1 MKKQYSHL
9 ALFFLLCIFAACSDN
24 KNDDIPEPD
33 PAPDPTPTMTYHVEG
48 YAELGAFNHNSTITV
63 FPLDKSLAHIEKFQ
77 YSNEAKTDYGLFSVV
92 DNMSLN
98 ESLYFEVQ
106 VTGNFFNGTK
116 GRYSEH
122 KTTLRAINHLENHNS
137 EKRSINRYIKLPATN
152 VNIFTQLTAARICNL
167 LKKNPDYDKM
177 IPTSLEIY
185 KKASEQALK
194 EMFTAFSISDIYVS
208 MLSVVP
214 TQTSFSQYNDPSSIM
229 AAVSNILLTSVD
241 EEFLDD
247 FFKEWDKDFASDGR
261 IDNEDIKES
270 IRKIAIAKLATPV
283 LMGSALKNSG
293 IQPLLDAICDY
304 LPSPLEAKP
313 LKSEAFNPDT
323 VKTLVFKVMLEN
335 NHRFSFVRIYNGI
348 LKENSTLY
356 NINLQKHER
365 IDHIYKLHADY
376 HERVKEAYA
385 GDLIGVIGMK
395 TVQTGHTL
403 SNDPNLE
410 PYEDFNKYQPV
421 ISLAFEPKNSEEA
434 DILDNALAQYT
445 LEDPTLLVNNEE
457 GFRLVSGMGELHLS
471 VLAERIEREYKIK
484 PRIGNPQVILKES
497 INNSEPIQASYRF
510 ERELGD
516 KLHQGHAEI
525 SLQKRERGQGNAI
538 CLSEQAK
545 TVIQKQKNISKE
557 DTVKTVEDYCLSI
570 LESGNN
576 NGLALA
582 DIEFTLVNILENE
595 NTSLVGIQNALHF
608 ALREA
613 YAQAK
618 VVTLY
623 PIMKLEISVPEENLG
638 AVMNLLNTCKAKIE
652 QLFEKQNQKS
662 IVALAPMQELF
673 GFATNLRSSTQGR
686 ASLSMQFLRYDTL

>member
-1 MKKQYSHL
+1 MKIIEHIKSTRNIGIIAHIDAGKTTVSERILYYTHKIHRMGEVHTGNATMDFMPEEQERGITIAAASTHCEWKNFNINLIDTPGHVDFTIEVERSLQVLDGAVGIFCAVGGVEPQSETVWKQSEALQIPKL
-9 ALFFLLCIFAACSDN
+9 AFINKLDRIGADFETVLSSMQTRLQTKPLVLQIPLGQGQDFSGLADLLTLQKIEFSEEDQG
-24 KNDDIPEPD
+24 ETVLY
-33 PAPDPTPTMTYHVEG
+33 TPLEG
-48 YAELGAFNHNSTITV
+48 EERIEAEIWREKLLEEIAEL
-63 FPLDKSLAHIEKFQ
+63 D
-77 YSNEAKTDYGLFSVV
+77 
-92 DNMSLN
+92 
-98 ESLYFEVQ
+98 
-106 VTGNFFNGTK
+106 
-116 GRYSEH
+116 
-122 KTTLRAINHLENHNS
+122 
-137 EKRSINRYIKLPATN
+137 
-152 VNIFTQLTAARICNL
+152 
-167 LKKNPDYDKM
+167 
-177 IPTSLEIY
+177 
-185 KKASEQALK
+185 
-194 EMFTAFSISDIYVS
+194 
-208 MLSVVP
+208 
-214 TQTSFSQYNDPSSIM
+214 
-229 AAVSNILLTSVD
+229 
-241 EEFLDD
+241 DD
-247 FFKEWDKDFASDGR
+247 FLEKYFNKTYG
-261 IDNEDIKES
+261 IEDIKES

-323 VKTLVFKVMLEN
+323 VKTLVFKVILEN

-525 SLQKRERGQGNAI
+525 SLRKRERGQGNAI

>member
-1 MKKQYSHL
+1 MKIIEHIKSTRNIGIIAHIDAGKTTVSERILYYTHKIHRMGEVHTGNATMDFMPEEQERGITIAAASTHCEWKNFNINLIDTPGHVDFTIEVERSLQVLDGAVGIFCAVGGVEPQSETVWKQSEALQIPKL
-9 ALFFLLCIFAACSDN
+9 AFINKLDRIGADFEAVLSSMQIRLQAKPLVLQIPLGQGQDFSGLADLLTLQKIEFSEEDQG
-24 KNDDIPEPD
+24 ETVLY
-33 PAPDPTPTMTYHVEG
+33 TPLEG
-48 YAELGAFNHNSTITV
+48 DERIEAEIWREKLLEEIAELDDGFLEKYFN
-63 FPLDKSLAHIEKFQ
+63 
-77 YSNEAKTDYGLFSVV
+77 KTYG
-92 DNMSLN
+92 
-98 ESLYFEVQ
+98 
-106 VTGNFFNGTK
+106 
-116 GRYSEH
+116 
-122 KTTLRAINHLENHNS
+122 I
-137 EKRSINRYIKLPATN
+137 
-152 VNIFTQLTAARICNL
+152 
-167 LKKNPDYDKM
+167 
-177 IPTSLEIY
+177 
-185 KKASEQALK
+185 
-194 EMFTAFSISDIYVS
+194 
-208 MLSVVP
+208 
-214 TQTSFSQYNDPSSIM
+214 
-229 AAVSNILLTSVD
+229 
-241 EEFLDD
+241 
-247 FFKEWDKDFASDGR
+247 
-261 IDNEDIKES
+261 EDIKES

-356 NINLQKHER
+356 NVNLQKHER

-403 SNDPNLE
+403 SNDPNLV

-445 LEDPTLLVNNEE
+445 LEDPTLLVNSEE

-497 INNSEPIQASYRF
+497 INNSEPIQAGYHF

-516 KLHQGHAEI
+516 KLHQGHVEI

-538 CLSEQAK
+538 SLSEQAK
-545 TVIQKQKNISKE
+545 TVIQKQKNITKE
-557 DTVKTVEDYCLSI
+557 DTVKIVEDHCRSI

-576 NGLALA
+576 NGLALE
-582 DIEFTLVNILENE
+582 DVEFTLITILENE
-595 NTSLVGIQNALHF
+595 NTSLAGIQNALHF

-618 VVTLY
+618 AVTLY

-638 AVMNLLNTCKAKIE
+638 AVMNLLNTCKAKVE
-652 QLFEKQNQKS
+652 QLFERQNQKS
-662 IVALAPMQELF
+662 ILALAPMQELF

>member
-1 MKKQYSHL
+1 MANIDQKNIRNFCIIAHIDHGKSTLADRIIEKTGLLTQREMQDQILDNMDIERERGITIKAQTVRIVYTAKDGQEYIFNLIDTPGHVDFTIEVERSLQVLDGAVGIFCAVGGVEPQSETVWKQSEALQIPKL
-9 ALFFLLCIFAACSDN
+9 AFINKLDRIGADFETVLSSMQTRLQTKPLVLQIPLGQGQDFSGLADLLTLQKIEFSEEDQG
-24 KNDDIPEPD
+24 ETVLY
-33 PAPDPTPTMTYHVEG
+33 TPLEG
-48 YAELGAFNHNSTITV
+48 DERIEAEIWREKLLEEIAEL
-63 FPLDKSLAHIEKFQ
+63 D
-77 YSNEAKTDYGLFSVV
+77 
-92 DNMSLN
+92 
-98 ESLYFEVQ
+98 
-106 VTGNFFNGTK
+106 
-116 GRYSEH
+116 
-122 KTTLRAINHLENHNS
+122 
-137 EKRSINRYIKLPATN
+137 
-152 VNIFTQLTAARICNL
+152 
-167 LKKNPDYDKM
+167 
-177 IPTSLEIY
+177 
-185 KKASEQALK
+185 
-194 EMFTAFSISDIYVS
+194 
-208 MLSVVP
+208 
-214 TQTSFSQYNDPSSIM
+214 
-229 AAVSNILLTSVD
+229 
-241 EEFLDD
+241 DD
-247 FFKEWDKDFASDGR
+247 FLERYFNKTYG
-261 IDNEDIKES
+261 IEDIKES

-525 SLQKRERGQGNAI
+525 SLRKRERGQGNAI

-638 AVMNLLNTCKAKIE
+638 AVMNLLNTCKAKVE

>member
-1 MKKQYSHL
+1 MKIIEHIKSTRNIGIIAHIDAGKTTVSERILYYTHKIHRMGEVHTGNATMDFMPEEQERGITIAAASTHCEWKNFNINLIDTPGHVDFTIEVERSLQVLDGAVGIFCAVGGVEPQSETVWKQSEALQIPKL
-9 ALFFLLCIFAACSDN
+9 AFINKLDRIGADFEAVLSSMQTRLQAKPLVLQIPLGQGQDFSGLADLLTLQKIEFSEEDQG
-24 KNDDIPEPD
+24 ETVLY
-33 PAPDPTPTMTYHVEG
+33 TPLEG
-48 YAELGAFNHNSTITV
+48 DERIEAEIWREKLLEEIAELDDGFLEKYFN
-63 FPLDKSLAHIEKFQ
+63 
-77 YSNEAKTDYGLFSVV
+77 KTYG
-92 DNMSLN
+92 
-98 ESLYFEVQ
+98 
-106 VTGNFFNGTK
+106 
-116 GRYSEH
+116 
-122 KTTLRAINHLENHNS
+122 I
-137 EKRSINRYIKLPATN
+137 
-152 VNIFTQLTAARICNL
+152 
-167 LKKNPDYDKM
+167 
-177 IPTSLEIY
+177 
-185 KKASEQALK
+185 
-194 EMFTAFSISDIYVS
+194 
-208 MLSVVP
+208 
-214 TQTSFSQYNDPSSIM
+214 
-229 AAVSNILLTSVD
+229 
-241 EEFLDD
+241 
-247 FFKEWDKDFASDGR
+247 
-261 IDNEDIKES
+261 EDIKES

-403 SNDPNLE
+403 SNDPNLV

-445 LEDPTLLVNNEE
+445 LEDPTLLVNSEE

-497 INNSEPIQASYRF
+497 INNSEPIQAGYHF

-516 KLHQGHAEI
+516 KLHQGHVEI

-538 CLSEQAK
+538 SLSEQAK
-545 TVIQKQKNISKE
+545 TVIQKQKNITKE
-557 DTVKTVEDYCLSI
+557 DTVKIVEDHCRSI

-576 NGLALA
+576 NGLALE
-582 DIEFTLVNILENE
+582 DVEFTLITILENE
-595 NTSLVGIQNALHF
+595 NTSLAGIQNALHF

-618 VVTLY
+618 AVTLY

-638 AVMNLLNTCKAKIE
+638 AVMNLLNTCKAKVE

-662 IVALAPMQELF
+662 ILALAPMQELF

>member
-1 MKKQYSHL
+1 MKIIEHIKSTRNIGIIAHIDAGKTTVSERILYYTHKIHRMGEVHTGNATMDFMPEEQERGITIAAASTHCEWKNFNINLIDTPGHVDFTIEVERSLQVLDGAVGIFCAVGGVEPQSETVWKQSEALQIPKL
-9 ALFFLLCIFAACSDN
+9 AFINKLDRIGADFETVLSSMQTRLQTKPLVLQIPLGQGQDFSGLADLLTLQKIEFSEEDQG
-24 KNDDIPEPD
+24 ETVLY
-33 PAPDPTPTMTYHVEG
+33 TPLEG
-48 YAELGAFNHNSTITV
+48 EERIEAEIWREKLLEEIAEL
-63 FPLDKSLAHIEKFQ
+63 D
-77 YSNEAKTDYGLFSVV
+77 
-92 DNMSLN
+92 
-98 ESLYFEVQ
+98 
-106 VTGNFFNGTK
+106 
-116 GRYSEH
+116 
-122 KTTLRAINHLENHNS
+122 
-137 EKRSINRYIKLPATN
+137 
-152 VNIFTQLTAARICNL
+152 
-167 LKKNPDYDKM
+167 
-177 IPTSLEIY
+177 
-185 KKASEQALK
+185 
-194 EMFTAFSISDIYVS
+194 
-208 MLSVVP
+208 
-214 TQTSFSQYNDPSSIM
+214 
-229 AAVSNILLTSVD
+229 
-241 EEFLDD
+241 DD
-247 FFKEWDKDFASDGR
+247 FLEKYFNKTYG
-261 IDNEDIKES
+261 IEDIKES

-525 SLQKRERGQGNAI
+525 SLRKRERGQGNAI

-638 AVMNLLNTCKAKIE
+638 AVMNLLNTCKAKVE

>member
-1 MKKQYSHL
+1 MKIIEHIKSTRNIGIIAHIDAGKTTVSERILYYTHKIHRMGEVHTGNATMDFMPEEQERGITIAAASTHCEWKNFNINLIDTPGHVDFTIEVERSLQVLDGAVGIFCAVGGVEPQSETVWKQSEALQIPKL
-9 ALFFLLCIFAACSDN
+9 AFINKLDRIGADFETVLSSMQTRLQTKPLVLQIPLGQGQDFSGLADLLTLQKIEFSEEDQG
-24 KNDDIPEPD
+24 ETVLY
-33 PAPDPTPTMTYHVEG
+33 TPLEG
-48 YAELGAFNHNSTITV
+48 DERIEAEIWREKLLEEIAEL
-63 FPLDKSLAHIEKFQ
+63 D
-77 YSNEAKTDYGLFSVV
+77 
-92 DNMSLN
+92 
-98 ESLYFEVQ
+98 
-106 VTGNFFNGTK
+106 
-116 GRYSEH
+116 
-122 KTTLRAINHLENHNS
+122 
-137 EKRSINRYIKLPATN
+137 
-152 VNIFTQLTAARICNL
+152 
-167 LKKNPDYDKM
+167 
-177 IPTSLEIY
+177 
-185 KKASEQALK
+185 
-194 EMFTAFSISDIYVS
+194 
-208 MLSVVP
+208 
-214 TQTSFSQYNDPSSIM
+214 
-229 AAVSNILLTSVD
+229 
-241 EEFLDD
+241 DD
-247 FFKEWDKDFASDGR
+247 FLERYFNKTYG
-261 IDNEDIKES
+261 IEDIKES

-525 SLQKRERGQGNAI
+525 SLRKRERGQGNAI

-638 AVMNLLNTCKAKIE
+638 AVMNLLNTCKAKVE

>member
-1 MKKQYSHL
+1 MLYTPLEGEERIEAEIWREK
-9 ALFFLLCIFAACSDN
+9 LLEEI
-24 KNDDIPEPD
+24 
-33 PAPDPTPTMTYHVEG
+33 
-48 YAELGAFNHNSTITV
+48 AEL
-63 FPLDKSLAHIEKFQ
+63 D
-77 YSNEAKTDYGLFSVV
+77 
-92 DNMSLN
+92 
-98 ESLYFEVQ
+98 
-106 VTGNFFNGTK
+106 
-116 GRYSEH
+116 
-122 KTTLRAINHLENHNS
+122 
-137 EKRSINRYIKLPATN
+137 
-152 VNIFTQLTAARICNL
+152 
-167 LKKNPDYDKM
+167 
-177 IPTSLEIY
+177 
-185 KKASEQALK
+185 
-194 EMFTAFSISDIYVS
+194 
-208 MLSVVP
+208 
-214 TQTSFSQYNDPSSIM
+214 
-229 AAVSNILLTSVD
+229 
-241 EEFLDD
+241 DD
-247 FFKEWDKDFASDGR
+247 FLEKYFNKTYG
-261 IDNEDIKES
+261 IEDIKES

-525 SLQKRERGQGNAI
+525 SLRKRERGQGNAI

-638 AVMNLLNTCKAKIE
+638 AVMNLLNTCKAKVE

>member
-1 MKKQYSHL
+1 MKIIEHIKSTRNIGIIAHIDAGKTTVSERILYYTHKIHRMGEVHTGNATMDFMPEEQERGITIAAASTHCEWKNFNINLIDTPGHVDFTIEVERSLQVLDGAVGIFCAVGGVEPQSETVWKQSEALQIPKL
-9 ALFFLLCIFAACSDN
+9 AFINKLDRIGADFETVLSSMQTRLQTKPLVLQIPLGQGQDFSGLADLLTLQKIEFSEEDQG
-24 KNDDIPEPD
+24 ETVLY
-33 PAPDPTPTMTYHVEG
+33 TPLEG
-48 YAELGAFNHNSTITV
+48 DERIEAEIWREKLLEEIAEL
-63 FPLDKSLAHIEKFQ
+63 D
-77 YSNEAKTDYGLFSVV
+77 
-92 DNMSLN
+92 
-98 ESLYFEVQ
+98 
-106 VTGNFFNGTK
+106 
-116 GRYSEH
+116 
-122 KTTLRAINHLENHNS
+122 
-137 EKRSINRYIKLPATN
+137 
-152 VNIFTQLTAARICNL
+152 
-167 LKKNPDYDKM
+167 
-177 IPTSLEIY
+177 
-185 KKASEQALK
+185 
-194 EMFTAFSISDIYVS
+194 
-208 MLSVVP
+208 
-214 TQTSFSQYNDPSSIM
+214 
-229 AAVSNILLTSVD
+229 
-241 EEFLDD
+241 DD
-247 FFKEWDKDFASDGR
+247 FLEKYFNKTYG
-261 IDNEDIKES
+261 IEDIKES

-545 TVIQKQKNISKE
+545 TVIQKQKSISKE
-557 DTVKTVEDYCLSI
+557 DTVKTVEDYCRSI

>member
-1 MKKQYSHL
+1 MKIIEHIKSTRNIGIIAHIDAGKTTVSERILYYTHKIHRMGEVHTGNATMDFMPEEQERGITIAAASTHCEWKNFNINLIDTPGHVDFTIEVERSLQVLDGAVGIFCAVGGVEPQSETVWKQSEALQIPKL
-9 ALFFLLCIFAACSDN
+9 AFINKLDRIGADFETVLSSMQTRLQTKPLVLQIPLGQGQDFSGLADLLTLQKIEFSEEDQG
-24 KNDDIPEPD
+24 ETVLY
-33 PAPDPTPTMTYHVEG
+33 TPLEG
-48 YAELGAFNHNSTITV
+48 NERIEAEIWREKLLEEIAEL
-63 FPLDKSLAHIEKFQ
+63 D
-77 YSNEAKTDYGLFSVV
+77 
-92 DNMSLN
+92 
-98 ESLYFEVQ
+98 
-106 VTGNFFNGTK
+106 
-116 GRYSEH
+116 
-122 KTTLRAINHLENHNS
+122 
-137 EKRSINRYIKLPATN
+137 
-152 VNIFTQLTAARICNL
+152 
-167 LKKNPDYDKM
+167 
-177 IPTSLEIY
+177 
-185 KKASEQALK
+185 
-194 EMFTAFSISDIYVS
+194 
-208 MLSVVP
+208 
-214 TQTSFSQYNDPSSIM
+214 
-229 AAVSNILLTSVD
+229 
-241 EEFLDD
+241 DD
-247 FFKEWDKDFASDGR
+247 FLEKYFNKTYG
-261 IDNEDIKES
+261 IEDIKES

-525 SLQKRERGQGNAI
+525 SLRKRERGQGNAI

-638 AVMNLLNTCKAKIE
+638 AVMNLLNTCKAKVE

>member
-1 MKKQYSHL
+1 MKIIEHIKSTRNIGIIAHIDAGKTTVSERILYYTHKIHRMGEVHTGNATMDFMPEEQERGITIAAASTHCEWKNFNINLIDTPGHVDFTIEVERSLQVLDGAVGIFCAVGGVEPQSETVWKQSEALQIPKL
-9 ALFFLLCIFAACSDN
+9 AFINKLDRIGADFEAVLSSMQTRLQAKPLVLQIPLGQGQDFSGLADLLTLQKIEFSEEDQG
-24 KNDDIPEPD
+24 ETVLY
-33 PAPDPTPTMTYHVEG
+33 TPLEG
-48 YAELGAFNHNSTITV
+48 DERIEAEIWREKLLEEIAELDDGFLEKYFN
-63 FPLDKSLAHIEKFQ
+63 
-77 YSNEAKTDYGLFSVV
+77 KTYG
-92 DNMSLN
+92 
-98 ESLYFEVQ
+98 
-106 VTGNFFNGTK
+106 
-116 GRYSEH
+116 
-122 KTTLRAINHLENHNS
+122 I
-137 EKRSINRYIKLPATN
+137 
-152 VNIFTQLTAARICNL
+152 
-167 LKKNPDYDKM
+167 
-177 IPTSLEIY
+177 
-185 KKASEQALK
+185 
-194 EMFTAFSISDIYVS
+194 
-208 MLSVVP
+208 
-214 TQTSFSQYNDPSSIM
+214 
-229 AAVSNILLTSVD
+229 
-241 EEFLDD
+241 
-247 FFKEWDKDFASDGR
+247 
-261 IDNEDIKES
+261 EDIKES

-365 IDHIYKLHADY
+365 IDHIYKVHADY

-403 SNDPNLE
+403 SNDPNLV

-445 LEDPTLLVNNEE
+445 LEDPTLLVNSEE

-497 INNSEPIQASYRF
+497 INNSEPIQAGYHF

-516 KLHQGHAEI
+516 KLHQGHVEI

-538 CLSEQAK
+538 SLSEQAK
-545 TVIQKQKNISKE
+545 TVIQKQKNITKE
-557 DTVKTVEDYCLSI
+557 DTVKIVEDHCRSI

-576 NGLALA
+576 NGLALE
-582 DIEFTLVNILENE
+582 DVEFTLITILENE
-595 NTSLVGIQNALHF
+595 NTSLAGIQNALHF

-618 VVTLY
+618 AVTLY

-638 AVMNLLNTCKAKIE
+638 AVMNLLNTCKAKVE

-662 IVALAPMQELF
+662 ILALAPMQELF

>member
-1 MKKQYSHL
+1 MKIIEHIKSTRNIGIIAHIDAGKTTVSERILYYTHKIHRMGEVHTGNATMDFMPEEQERGITIAAASTHCEWKNFNINLIDTPGHVDFTIEVERSLQVLDGAVGIFCAVGGVEPQSETVWKQSEALQIPKL
-9 ALFFLLCIFAACSDN
+9 AFINKLDRIGADFEAVLSSMQIRLQAKPLILQIPLGQGQDFSGLADLLTLQKIEFSEEDQG
-24 KNDDIPEPD
+24 ETVLY
-33 PAPDPTPTMTYHVEG
+33 TPLEG
-48 YAELGAFNHNSTITV
+48 DERIEAEIWREKLLEEIAELDDGFLEKYFN
-63 FPLDKSLAHIEKFQ
+63 
-77 YSNEAKTDYGLFSVV
+77 KTYG
-92 DNMSLN
+92 
-98 ESLYFEVQ
+98 
-106 VTGNFFNGTK
+106 
-116 GRYSEH
+116 
-122 KTTLRAINHLENHNS
+122 I
-137 EKRSINRYIKLPATN
+137 
-152 VNIFTQLTAARICNL
+152 
-167 LKKNPDYDKM
+167 
-177 IPTSLEIY
+177 
-185 KKASEQALK
+185 
-194 EMFTAFSISDIYVS
+194 
-208 MLSVVP
+208 
-214 TQTSFSQYNDPSSIM
+214 
-229 AAVSNILLTSVD
+229 
-241 EEFLDD
+241 
-247 FFKEWDKDFASDGR
+247 
-261 IDNEDIKES
+261 EDIKES

-365 IDHIYKLHADY
+365 IDHIYKVHADY

-403 SNDPNLE
+403 SNDPNLV

-445 LEDPTLLVNNEE
+445 LEDPTLLVNSEE

-497 INNSEPIQASYRF
+497 INNSEPIQAGYHF

-516 KLHQGHAEI
+516 KLHQGNVEI

-538 CLSEQAK
+538 SLSEQAK
-545 TVIQKQKNISKE
+545 TVIQKQKNITKE
-557 DTVKTVEDYCLSI
+557 DTVKIVEDHCRSI

-576 NGLALA
+576 NGLALE
-582 DIEFTLVNILENE
+582 DVEFTLITILENE
-595 NTSLVGIQNALHF
+595 NTSLAGIQNALHF

-613 YAQAK
+613 YAKAK
-618 VVTLY
+618 AVTLY

-638 AVMNLLNTCKAKIE
+638 AVMNLLNTCKAKVE

-662 IVALAPMQELF
+662 ILALAPMQELF

>member
-1 MKKQYSHL
+1 MKIIEHIKSTRNIGIIAHIDAGKTTVSERILYYTHKIHRMGEVHTGNATMDFMPEEQERGITIAAASTHCEWKNFNINLIDTPGHVDFTIEVERSLQVLDGAVGIFCAVGGVEPQSETVWKQSEALQIPKL
-9 ALFFLLCIFAACSDN
+9 AFINKLDRIGADFETVLSSMQTRLQTKPLVLQIPLGQGQDFSGLADLLTLQKIEFSEEDQG
-24 KNDDIPEPD
+24 ETVLY
-33 PAPDPTPTMTYHVEG
+33 TPLEG
-48 YAELGAFNHNSTITV
+48 DERIEAEIWREKLLEEIAEL
-63 FPLDKSLAHIEKFQ
+63 D
-77 YSNEAKTDYGLFSVV
+77 
-92 DNMSLN
+92 
-98 ESLYFEVQ
+98 
-106 VTGNFFNGTK
+106 
-116 GRYSEH
+116 
-122 KTTLRAINHLENHNS
+122 
-137 EKRSINRYIKLPATN
+137 
-152 VNIFTQLTAARICNL
+152 
-167 LKKNPDYDKM
+167 
-177 IPTSLEIY
+177 
-185 KKASEQALK
+185 
-194 EMFTAFSISDIYVS
+194 
-208 MLSVVP
+208 
-214 TQTSFSQYNDPSSIM
+214 
-229 AAVSNILLTSVD
+229 
-241 EEFLDD
+241 DD
-247 FFKEWDKDFASDGR
+247 FLEKYFNKTYG
-261 IDNEDIKES
+261 IEDIKES

-403 SNDPNLE
+403 SNDPNFE

-638 AVMNLLNTCKAKIE
+638 AVMNLLNTCKAKVE

>member
-1 MKKQYSHL
+1 MKIIEHIKSTRNIGIIAHIDAGKTTVSERILYYTHKIHRMGEVHTGNATMDFMPEEQERGITIAAASTHCEWKNFNINLIDTPGHVDFTIEVERSLQVLDGAVGIFCAVGGVEPQSETVWKQSEALQIPKL
-9 ALFFLLCIFAACSDN
+9 AFINKLDRIGADFEAVLSSMQIRLQAKPLVLQIPFGQGQDFSGLADLLTLQKIEFSEEDQG
-24 KNDDIPEPD
+24 ETVLY
-33 PAPDPTPTMTYHVEG
+33 TPLEG
-48 YAELGAFNHNSTITV
+48 DERIEAEIWREKLLEEIAELDDGFLEKYFN
-63 FPLDKSLAHIEKFQ
+63 
-77 YSNEAKTDYGLFSVV
+77 KTYG
-92 DNMSLN
+92 
-98 ESLYFEVQ
+98 
-106 VTGNFFNGTK
+106 
-116 GRYSEH
+116 
-122 KTTLRAINHLENHNS
+122 I
-137 EKRSINRYIKLPATN
+137 
-152 VNIFTQLTAARICNL
+152 
-167 LKKNPDYDKM
+167 
-177 IPTSLEIY
+177 
-185 KKASEQALK
+185 
-194 EMFTAFSISDIYVS
+194 
-208 MLSVVP
+208 
-214 TQTSFSQYNDPSSIM
+214 
-229 AAVSNILLTSVD
+229 
-241 EEFLDD
+241 
-247 FFKEWDKDFASDGR
+247 
-261 IDNEDIKES
+261 EDIKES

-323 VKTLVFKVMLEN
+323 VKTLVFKVILEN

-365 IDHIYKLHADY
+365 IDHIYKVHADY

-403 SNDPNLE
+403 SNDPNLV

-434 DILDNALAQYT
+434 GILDNALAQYT
-445 LEDPTLLVNNEE
+445 LEDPTLLVNSEE

-497 INNSEPIQASYRF
+497 INNSEPIQAGYHF

-516 KLHQGHAEI
+516 KLHQGHVEI

-538 CLSEQAK
+538 SLSEQAK
-545 TVIQKQKNISKE
+545 TVIQKQKNITKE
-557 DTVKTVEDYCLSI
+557 DTVKIVEDHCRSI

-576 NGLALA
+576 NGLALE
-582 DIEFTLVNILENE
+582 DVEFTLITILENE
-595 NTSLVGIQNALHF
+595 NTSLAGIQNALHF

-618 VVTLY
+618 AVTLY

-638 AVMNLLNTCKAKIE
+638 AVMNLLNTCKAKVE

-662 IVALAPMQELF
+662 ILALAPMQELF

>member
-1 MKKQYSHL
+1 MKIIEHIKSTRNIGIIAHIDAGKTTVSERILYYTHKIHRMGEVHTGNATMDFMPEEQERGITIAAASTHCEWKNFNINLIDTPGHVDFTIEVERSLQVLDGAVGIFCAVGGVEPQSETVWKQSEALQIPKL
-9 ALFFLLCIFAACSDN
+9 AFINKLDRIGADFEAVLSSMQTRLQAKPLVLQIPLGQGQDFSGLADLLTLQKIEFSEEDQG
-24 KNDDIPEPD
+24 ETVLY
-33 PAPDPTPTMTYHVEG
+33 TPLEG
-48 YAELGAFNHNSTITV
+48 DERIEAEIWREKLLEEIAELDDGFLEKYFN
-63 FPLDKSLAHIEKFQ
+63 
-77 YSNEAKTDYGLFSVV
+77 KTYG
-92 DNMSLN
+92 
-98 ESLYFEVQ
+98 
-106 VTGNFFNGTK
+106 
-116 GRYSEH
+116 
-122 KTTLRAINHLENHNS
+122 I
-137 EKRSINRYIKLPATN
+137 
-152 VNIFTQLTAARICNL
+152 
-167 LKKNPDYDKM
+167 
-177 IPTSLEIY
+177 
-185 KKASEQALK
+185 
-194 EMFTAFSISDIYVS
+194 
-208 MLSVVP
+208 
-214 TQTSFSQYNDPSSIM
+214 
-229 AAVSNILLTSVD
+229 
-241 EEFLDD
+241 
-247 FFKEWDKDFASDGR
+247 
-261 IDNEDIKES
+261 EDIKES

-356 NINLQKHER
+356 NVNLQKHER

-403 SNDPNLE
+403 SNDPNLV

-445 LEDPTLLVNNEE
+445 LEDPTLLVNSEE

-497 INNSEPIQASYRF
+497 INNSEPIQAGYHF

-516 KLHQGHAEI
+516 KLHQGHVEI

-538 CLSEQAK
+538 SLSEQAK
-545 TVIQKQKNISKE
+545 TVIQKQKNITKE
-557 DTVKTVEDYCLSI
+557 DTVKIVEDHCRSI

-576 NGLALA
+576 NGLALE
-582 DIEFTLVNILENE
+582 DVEFTLITILENE
-595 NTSLVGIQNALHF
+595 NTSLAGIQNALHF

-618 VVTLY
+618 AVTLY

-638 AVMNLLNTCKAKIE
+638 AVMNLLNTCKAKVE

-662 IVALAPMQELF
+662 ILALAPMQELF

>member
-1 MKKQYSHL
+1 MKIIEHIKSTRNIGIIAHIDAGKTTVSERILYYTHKIHRMGEVHTGNATMDFMPEEQERGITIAAASTHCEWKNFNINLIDTPGHVDFTIEVERSLQVLDGAVGIFCAVGGVEPQSETVWKQSEALQIPKL
-9 ALFFLLCIFAACSDN
+9 AFINKLDRIGADFEAVLSSMQTRLQAKPLVLQIPLGQGQDFSGLADLLTLQKIEFSEEDQG
-24 KNDDIPEPD
+24 ETVLY
-33 PAPDPTPTMTYHVEG
+33 TPLEG
-48 YAELGAFNHNSTITV
+48 DERIEAEIWREKLLEEIAELDDGFLEKYFN
-63 FPLDKSLAHIEKFQ
+63 
-77 YSNEAKTDYGLFSVV
+77 KTYG
-92 DNMSLN
+92 
-98 ESLYFEVQ
+98 
-106 VTGNFFNGTK
+106 
-116 GRYSEH
+116 
-122 KTTLRAINHLENHNS
+122 I
-137 EKRSINRYIKLPATN
+137 
-152 VNIFTQLTAARICNL
+152 
-167 LKKNPDYDKM
+167 
-177 IPTSLEIY
+177 
-185 KKASEQALK
+185 
-194 EMFTAFSISDIYVS
+194 
-208 MLSVVP
+208 
-214 TQTSFSQYNDPSSIM
+214 
-229 AAVSNILLTSVD
+229 
-241 EEFLDD
+241 
-247 FFKEWDKDFASDGR
+247 
-261 IDNEDIKES
+261 EDIKES

-365 IDHIYKLHADY
+365 IDHIYKVHADY

-403 SNDPNLE
+403 SNDPNLV

-445 LEDPTLLVNNEE
+445 LEDPTLLVNSEE

-497 INNSEPIQASYRF
+497 INNSEPIQAGYHF

-516 KLHQGHAEI
+516 KLHQGHVEI

-538 CLSEQAK
+538 SLSEQAK
-545 TVIQKQKNISKE
+545 TVIQKQKNITKE
-557 DTVKTVEDYCLSI
+557 DTVKIVEDHCRSI

-576 NGLALA
+576 NGLALE
-582 DIEFTLVNILENE
+582 DVEFTLITILENE
-595 NTSLVGIQNALHF
+595 NTSLAGIQNALHF

-618 VVTLY
+618 AITLY

-638 AVMNLLNTCKAKIE
+638 AVMNLLNTCKAKVE

-662 IVALAPMQELF
+662 ILALAPMQELF

>member
-1 MKKQYSHL
+1 MKIIEHIESTRNIGIIAHIDAGKTTVSERILYYTHKIHRMGEVHTGNATMDFMPEEQERGITIAAASTHCEWKNFNINLIDTPGHVDFTIEVERSLQVLDGAVGIFCAVGGVEPQSETVWKQSEALQIPKL
-9 ALFFLLCIFAACSDN
+9 AFINKLDRIGADFETVLSSMQTRLQTKPLVLQIPLGQGQDFSGLADLLTLQKIEFSEEDQG
-24 KNDDIPEPD
+24 ETVLY
-33 PAPDPTPTMTYHVEG
+33 TPLEG
-48 YAELGAFNHNSTITV
+48 EERIEAEIWREKLLEEIAEL
-63 FPLDKSLAHIEKFQ
+63 D
-77 YSNEAKTDYGLFSVV
+77 
-92 DNMSLN
+92 
-98 ESLYFEVQ
+98 
-106 VTGNFFNGTK
+106 
-116 GRYSEH
+116 
-122 KTTLRAINHLENHNS
+122 
-137 EKRSINRYIKLPATN
+137 
-152 VNIFTQLTAARICNL
+152 
-167 LKKNPDYDKM
+167 
-177 IPTSLEIY
+177 
-185 KKASEQALK
+185 
-194 EMFTAFSISDIYVS
+194 
-208 MLSVVP
+208 
-214 TQTSFSQYNDPSSIM
+214 
-229 AAVSNILLTSVD
+229 
-241 EEFLDD
+241 DD
-247 FFKEWDKDFASDGR
+247 FLEKYFNK
-261 IDNEDIKES
+261 
-270 IRKIAIAKLATPV
+270 T
-283 LMGSALKNSG
+283 SALKNSG

>member
-1 MKKQYSHL
+1 MKIIEHIKSTRNIGIIAHIDAGKTTVSERILYYTHKIHRMGEVHTGNATMDFMPEEQERGITIAAASTHCEWKNFNINLIDTPGHVDFTIEVERSLQVLDGAVGIFCAVGGVEPQSETVWKQSEALQIPKL
-9 ALFFLLCIFAACSDN
+9 AFINKLDRIGADFETVLSSMQTRLQTKPLVLQIPLGQGQDFSGLADLLTLQKIEFSEEDQG
-24 KNDDIPEPD
+24 ETVLY
-33 PAPDPTPTMTYHVEG
+33 TPLEG
-48 YAELGAFNHNSTITV
+48 DERIEAEIWREKLLEEIAEL
-63 FPLDKSLAHIEKFQ
+63 D
-77 YSNEAKTDYGLFSVV
+77 
-92 DNMSLN
+92 
-98 ESLYFEVQ
+98 
-106 VTGNFFNGTK
+106 
-116 GRYSEH
+116 
-122 KTTLRAINHLENHNS
+122 
-137 EKRSINRYIKLPATN
+137 
-152 VNIFTQLTAARICNL
+152 
-167 LKKNPDYDKM
+167 
-177 IPTSLEIY
+177 
-185 KKASEQALK
+185 
-194 EMFTAFSISDIYVS
+194 
-208 MLSVVP
+208 
-214 TQTSFSQYNDPSSIM
+214 
-229 AAVSNILLTSVD
+229 
-241 EEFLDD
+241 DD
-247 FFKEWDKDFASDGR
+247 FLEKYFNKTYG
-261 IDNEDIKES
+261 IEDIKES

-525 SLQKRERGQGNAI
+525 SLRKRERGQGNAI

-638 AVMNLLNTCKAKIE
+638 AVMNLLNICKAKVE

>member
-1 MKKQYSHL
+1 MKIIEHIESTRNIGIIAHIDAGKTTVSERILYYTHKIHRMGEVHTGNATMDFMPEEQERGITIAAASTHCEWKNFNINLIDTPGHVDFTIEVERSLQVLDGAVGIFCAVGGVEPQSETVWKQSEALQIPKL
-9 ALFFLLCIFAACSDN
+9 AFINKLDRIGADFETVLSSMQTRLQTKPLVLQIPLGQGQDFSGLADLLTLQKIEFSEEDQG
-24 KNDDIPEPD
+24 ETVLY
-33 PAPDPTPTMTYHVEG
+33 TPLEG
-48 YAELGAFNHNSTITV
+48 EERIEAEIWREKLLEEIAEL
-63 FPLDKSLAHIEKFQ
+63 D
-77 YSNEAKTDYGLFSVV
+77 
-92 DNMSLN
+92 
-98 ESLYFEVQ
+98 
-106 VTGNFFNGTK
+106 
-116 GRYSEH
+116 
-122 KTTLRAINHLENHNS
+122 
-137 EKRSINRYIKLPATN
+137 
-152 VNIFTQLTAARICNL
+152 
-167 LKKNPDYDKM
+167 
-177 IPTSLEIY
+177 
-185 KKASEQALK
+185 
-194 EMFTAFSISDIYVS
+194 
-208 MLSVVP
+208 
-214 TQTSFSQYNDPSSIM
+214 
-229 AAVSNILLTSVD
+229 
-241 EEFLDD
+241 DD
-247 FFKEWDKDFASDGR
+247 FLEKYFNKTYG
-261 IDNEDIKES
+261 IEDIKES

>member
-1 MKKQYSHL
+1 MKIIEHIESTRNIGIIAHIDAGKTTVSERILYYTHKIHRMGEVHTGNATMDFMPEEQERGITIAAASTHCEWKNFNINLIDTPGHVDFTIEVERSLQVLDGAVGIFCAVGGVEPQSETVWKQSEALQIPKL
-9 ALFFLLCIFAACSDN
+9 AFINKLDRIGADFETVLSSMQTRLQTKPLVLQIPLGQGQDFSGLADLLTLQKIEFSEEDQG
-24 KNDDIPEPD
+24 ETVLY
-33 PAPDPTPTMTYHVEG
+33 TPLEG
-48 YAELGAFNHNSTITV
+48 EERIEAEIWREKLLEEIAEL
-63 FPLDKSLAHIEKFQ
+63 D
-77 YSNEAKTDYGLFSVV
+77 
-92 DNMSLN
+92 
-98 ESLYFEVQ
+98 
-106 VTGNFFNGTK
+106 
-116 GRYSEH
+116 
-122 KTTLRAINHLENHNS
+122 
-137 EKRSINRYIKLPATN
+137 
-152 VNIFTQLTAARICNL
+152 
-167 LKKNPDYDKM
+167 
-177 IPTSLEIY
+177 
-185 KKASEQALK
+185 
-194 EMFTAFSISDIYVS
+194 
-208 MLSVVP
+208 
-214 TQTSFSQYNDPSSIM
+214 
-229 AAVSNILLTSVD
+229 
-241 EEFLDD
+241 DD
-247 FFKEWDKDFASDGR
+247 FLEKYFNKTYG
-261 IDNEDIKES
+261 IEDIKES

-525 SLQKRERGQGNAI
+525 SLRKRERGQGNAI

-638 AVMNLLNTCKAKIE
+638 AVMNLLNTCKAKVE
-652 QLFEKQNQKS
+652 QLFEKQKQKS

>member
-1 MKKQYSHL
+1 MKIIEHIKSTRNIGIIAHIDAGKTTVSERILYYTHKIHRMGEVHTGNATMDFMPEEQERGITIAAASTHCEWKNFNINLIDTPGHVDFTIEVERSLQVLDGAVGIFCAVGGVEPQSETVWKQSEALQIPKL
-9 ALFFLLCIFAACSDN
+9 AFINKLDRIGADFETVLSSMQTRLQTKPLVLQIPLGQGQDFSGLADLLTLQKIEFSEEDQG
-24 KNDDIPEPD
+24 ETVLY
-33 PAPDPTPTMTYHVEG
+33 TPLEG
-48 YAELGAFNHNSTITV
+48 NERIEAEIWREKLLEEIAEL
-63 FPLDKSLAHIEKFQ
+63 D
-77 YSNEAKTDYGLFSVV
+77 
-92 DNMSLN
+92 
-98 ESLYFEVQ
+98 
-106 VTGNFFNGTK
+106 
-116 GRYSEH
+116 
-122 KTTLRAINHLENHNS
+122 
-137 EKRSINRYIKLPATN
+137 
-152 VNIFTQLTAARICNL
+152 
-167 LKKNPDYDKM
+167 
-177 IPTSLEIY
+177 
-185 KKASEQALK
+185 
-194 EMFTAFSISDIYVS
+194 
-208 MLSVVP
+208 
-214 TQTSFSQYNDPSSIM
+214 
-229 AAVSNILLTSVD
+229 
-241 EEFLDD
+241 DD
-247 FFKEWDKDFASDGR
+247 FLEKYFNKTYG
-261 IDNEDIKES
+261 IEDIKES

-525 SLQKRERGQGNAI
+525 SLRKRERGQGNAI

-557 DTVKTVEDYCLSI
+557 DTVKTVEDYCRSI

-638 AVMNLLNTCKAKIE
+638 AVMNLLNTCKAKVE

>member
-1 MKKQYSHL
+1 MKIIEHIKSTRNIGIIAHIDAGKTTVSERILYYTHKIHRMGEVHTGNATMDFMPEEQERGITIAAASTHCEWKNFNINLIDTPGHVDFTIEVERSLQVLDGAVRIFCAVGGVEPQSETVWKQSEALQIPKIAFINKLDRIGADFETVLSSMQTRLQTKPLVLQIPLGQGQDFSGL
-9 ALFFLLCIFAACSDN
+9 ADLLTLQKIEFSEEDQG
-24 KNDDIPEPD
+24 ETVLY
-33 PAPDPTPTMTYHVEG
+33 TPLEG
-48 YAELGAFNHNSTITV
+48 DERIEAEIWREKLLEEIAEL
-63 FPLDKSLAHIEKFQ
+63 D
-77 YSNEAKTDYGLFSVV
+77 
-92 DNMSLN
+92 
-98 ESLYFEVQ
+98 
-106 VTGNFFNGTK
+106 
-116 GRYSEH
+116 
-122 KTTLRAINHLENHNS
+122 
-137 EKRSINRYIKLPATN
+137 
-152 VNIFTQLTAARICNL
+152 
-167 LKKNPDYDKM
+167 
-177 IPTSLEIY
+177 
-185 KKASEQALK
+185 
-194 EMFTAFSISDIYVS
+194 
-208 MLSVVP
+208 
-214 TQTSFSQYNDPSSIM
+214 
-229 AAVSNILLTSVD
+229 
-241 EEFLDD
+241 DD
-247 FFKEWDKDFASDGR
+247 FLEKYFNKTYG
-261 IDNEDIKES
+261 IEDIKES

-304 LPSPLEAKP
+304 LPSPPEAKP

-323 VKTLVFKVMLEN
+323 VKTLIFKVILEN

-471 VLAERIEREYKIK
+471 ILAERIEREYKIK

-525 SLQKRERGQGNAI
+525 SLQKRERGQGNAV

-545 TVIQKQKNISKE
+545 TVIQKQKSISKE
-557 DTVKTVEDYCLSI
+557 DTVKTVEDYCRSI

-638 AVMNLLNTCKAKIE
+638 AVMNLLSTCKAKVE